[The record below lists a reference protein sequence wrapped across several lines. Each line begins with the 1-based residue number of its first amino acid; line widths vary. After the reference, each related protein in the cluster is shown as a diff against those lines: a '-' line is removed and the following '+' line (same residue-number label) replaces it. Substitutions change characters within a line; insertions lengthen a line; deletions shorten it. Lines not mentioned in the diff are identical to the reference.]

1 MSANLNVLDQSSLRQ
16 SQIYC
21 LTLSEVA
28 LHPERAA
35 SWMRFPSQ
43 SGGQW
48 QKGFCRRK
56 VKDTIPAAKD
66 EEASLG
72 RRAAVECQGD
82 NDDVESN

>member
-1 MSANLNVLDQSSLRQ
+1 
-16 SQIYC
+16 
-21 LTLSEVA
+21 
-28 LHPERAA
+28 
-35 SWMRFPSQ
+35 MRFPSQ